1 MIFTSNKQYFFIISI
16 LCLASIVIGTIGFE
30 YYNQYS
36 NERELESL
44 IVSCMEQYGHYSDK
58 LVNCLNDNSLI
69 NP

>member
-1 MIFTSNKQYFFIISI
+1 MRFILIISI
-16 LCLASIVIGTIGFE
+16 IAFASIVIGTVGVE

-36 NERELESL
+36 QERELESL

-58 LVNCLNDNSLI
+58 LVNCLNDDSLI

>member
-1 MIFTSNKQYFFIISI
+1 MQFILIISI
-16 LCLASIVIGTIGFE
+16 IALVSIVIGTVGVE

-36 NERELESL
+36 QERELESL

>member
-1 MIFTSNKQYFFIISI
+1 MRFILIISI
-16 LCLASIVIGTIGFE
+16 SAFASIVIGTVGVE

-36 NERELESL
+36 QERELESL

-58 LVNCLNDNSLI
+58 LVNCLNSDSMI

>member
-1 MIFTSNKQYFFIISI
+1 MRFILFISI
-16 LCLASIVIGTIGFE
+16 IAFASIVIGTVGVE

-36 NERELESL
+36 QERELESL

>member
-1 MIFTSNKQYFFIISI
+1 MRFIMIISI
-16 LCLASIVIGTIGFE
+16 IALVSIVIGTVGVE

-36 NERELESL
+36 QERELESL

-58 LVNCLNDNSLI
+58 LVNCLNDNSFP